1 MCCCCLSDICLLF
14 CWQIC
19 WLSPHYLLLRWV
31 HLSKLFRFI
40 QSTPRNIKSTM
51 EYLEYTKLYSPGAFS
66 DHCCSRWPL
75 YYLGTISRLSRRYL
89 QTTQHDIKY
98 SQSTDIISNIAKIKW
113 SIIKITS
120 DMIQITSNI
129 TEITLNITQH
139 CIKHHQTIIK
149 VRSTIAK
156 ITSIITD
163 MTSNITKRT
172 SNITEITS
180 NVTNIRSNIIKHN
193 IKYRKHIIK

>member
-1 MCCCCLSDICLLF
+1 MAVDCTTFSKTLQNIINAICPLMCCRCLSDICLLL

-19 WLSPHYLLLRWV
+19 WLSPDYFLLRWV

-120 DMIQITSNI
+120 DIIQIIQVHSEYA
-129 TEITLNITQH
+129 TE
-139 CIKHHQTIIK
+139 
-149 VRSTIAK
+149 
-156 ITSIITD
+156 
-163 MTSNITKRT
+163 
-172 SNITEITS
+172 
-180 NVTNIRSNIIKHN
+180 
-193 IKYRKHIIK
+193 Y